1 MVSAVGFRSPALR
14 AHRSLPTVFDSG
26 LMGDKVRMDHR
37 DVARNGLDEYL
48 TGLKA
53 AVDGL
58 TPVEL
63 YWQPSP
69 ASNHIAWLVWH
80 MARVEDNWYNR
91 YIGQDEPVWIAGEFC
106 TRFRLTAER
115 GGYGDTAEDVADFPK
130 LSIEDLFEYFD
141 AVRSKSLVVLDGVT
155 AADLELTRP
164 GRDNPPR
171 IAWVLPHVLVEQGQ
185 HLGQVSYLRGMLRGL
200 GN

>member
-1 MVSAVGFRSPALR
+1 
-14 AHRSLPTVFDSG
+14 
-26 LMGDKVRMDHR
+26 MDHR
-37 DVARNGLDEYL
+37 EVARNGLEEYL

-53 AVDGL
+53 TVDGL

-91 YIGQDEPVWIAGEFC
+91 YIGQNEPVWTADEFC

-115 GGYGDTAEDVADFPK
+115 GGYGDTAEDVA
-130 LSIEDLFEYFD
+130 ETMM
-141 AVRSKSLVVLDGVT
+141 SLITGNRFVT
-155 AADLELTRP
+155 
-164 GRDNPPR
+164 
-171 IAWVLPHVLVEQGQ
+171 
-185 HLGQVSYLRGMLRGL
+185 GQVIVVDGGYSSTT
-200 GN
+200 